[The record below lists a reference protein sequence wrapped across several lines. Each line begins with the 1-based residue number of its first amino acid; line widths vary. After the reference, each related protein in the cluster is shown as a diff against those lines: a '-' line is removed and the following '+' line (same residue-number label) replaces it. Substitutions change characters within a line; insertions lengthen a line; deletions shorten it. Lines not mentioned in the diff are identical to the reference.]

1 MIKEKKSTNTPGIPK
16 AVAAQPQVRIMLKP
30 GSKAPAF
37 TGTDQNGKQIS
48 LKDHAGKKLIIYF
61 YPHDDTPTCTVQACN
76 LRDNYA
82 VLLKSKFEVIGIS
95 TDPVQKHKKFET
107 KYQLPFSLIAD
118 EDHSIAEKYGVW
130 GEKKF
135 MGRIY
140 DGIHRTT
147 FLVDEKGK
155 IKNIISKPDTKNHSE
170 EIVKAWE
177 LKGEKSKKV

>member
-1 MIKEKKSTNTPGIPK
+1 MAMTKEKNSIKVPELPNALAIQPK
-16 AVAAQPQVRIMLKP
+16 VRRVLTA
-30 GSKAPAF
+30 GLKAPAF
-37 TGTDQNGKQIS
+37 TGTDQNGDKIS
-48 LKDHAGKKLIIYF
+48 LKDHAGKKLILYF

-95 TDPVQKHKKFET
+95 TDPVKKHKKFET
-107 KYQLPFSLIAD
+107 KYRLPFSLIAD

-135 MGRIY
+135 MGRTY

-147 FLVDEKGK
+147 FLIDEKGK
-155 IKNIISKPDTKNHSE
+155 IRNIISKPDTKNHSE

-177 LKGEKSKKV
+177 L